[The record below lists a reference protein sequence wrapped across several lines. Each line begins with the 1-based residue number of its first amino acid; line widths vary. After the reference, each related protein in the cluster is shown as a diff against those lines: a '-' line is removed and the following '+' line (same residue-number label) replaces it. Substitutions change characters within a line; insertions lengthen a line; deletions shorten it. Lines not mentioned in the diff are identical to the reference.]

1 MRVGLVGATGS
12 GKSTLA
18 LSLFRAIEHM
28 QGEIMIDGIGE
39 SLDSNGPRCLLML
52 SLDISS
58 LILSELRG
66 RLNMVAQDG
75 MLCSGTLRES
85 LDVTGGRSAH
95 LFSVSD
101 FFTYACSGDQEIFD
115 ALRKVHLI
123 SDTMSPEGS
132 AKNPFANLETYAA
145 MGEHITSQ
153 PARYLTELAL
163 PVIEGANFSHGQRQ
177 LLCLARALLKQ
188 SKILVMDEGGLSF
201 LHSPRN
207 VTKTNCSDIIG

>member
-28 QGEIMIDGIGE
+28 QGGIMIHGIGE
-39 SLDSNGPRCLLML
+39 SLDSNRLRCLLML

-95 LFSVSD
+95 LSSVPD

-123 SDTMSPEGS
+123 SDTMSSEEL
-132 AKNPFANLETYAA
+132 AKNPFANLETYVA
-145 MGEHITSQ
+145 MGEHLTS
-153 PARYLTELAL
+153 PSARYLY
-163 PVIEGANFSHGQRQ
+163 
-177 LLCLARALLKQ
+177 
-188 SKILVMDEGGLSF
+188 
-201 LHSPRN
+201 
-207 VTKTNCSDIIG
+207 